1 MDFGS
6 PLASHFFRAL
16 DTRPWSDAIERSS
29 GVKAISED
37 FRRNLF
43 ETQRHRGHGALM
55 ELPIRCPHSGVIVFQ
70 IPKSF
75 SEAYDEFSERSF
87 VIHSLATRNLKN
99 PPRASDLKP
108 FWQAGCYARTRK
120 PQTISKLIE
129 SEATIILG
137 TDGFGSTLTKG
148 VTRSDFGT

>member
-16 DTRPWSDAIERSS
+16 DTRPWSDALERST

-37 FRRNLF
+37 FRRNRF

-55 ELPIRCPHSGVIVFQ
+55 EIPIRCPHSGVIVFQ

-99 PPRASDLKP
+99 PPRASGLKP
-108 FWQAGCYARTRK
+108 FWQDGCYARTRK

-148 VTRSDFGT
+148 VT

>member
-16 DTRPWSDAIERSS
+16 DTRPWSDALERST

-43 ETQRHRGHGALM
+43 ETQRHKGHGALV
-55 ELPIRCPHSGVIVFQ
+55 ELPIRCPPSGVIVFQ
-70 IPKSF
+70 ILESF
-75 SEAYDEFSERSF
+75 PEAFEEFSKRSF

-120 PQTISKLIE
+120 PQTISKLME
-129 SEATIILG
+129 TAATMTLR
-137 TDGFGSTLTKG
+137 TDSFGSTLTKG
-148 VTRSDFGT
+148 VTLSDFGT